1 MRVVLL
7 ISILISSMNAMS
19 QKTTLDSLQGYWQSE
34 EDKGYIIEFTGRN
47 EISFNNGEKT
57 DSMNINLSDSCNN
70 FNLNKNEL
78 NNSGGFLIEIEDDKT
93 SCFEIVALLKNNLT
107 LRYENS
113 GHFLIF
119 KRIKKLN

>member
-1 MRVVLL
+1 MLMF
-7 ISILISSMNAMS
+7 SINSMS
-19 QKTTLDSLQGYWQSE
+19 QKTTLDSLQGYWQSAK
-34 EDKGYIIEFTGRN
+34 DKGYIMEFTGRN

-57 DSMNINLSDSCNN
+57 NSVSINLSDSCNN